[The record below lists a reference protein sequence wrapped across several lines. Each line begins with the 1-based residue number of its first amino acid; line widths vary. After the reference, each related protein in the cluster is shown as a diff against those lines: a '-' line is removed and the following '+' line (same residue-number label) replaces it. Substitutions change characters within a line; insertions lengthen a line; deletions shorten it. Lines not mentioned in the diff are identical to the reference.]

1 MSNPRRRQLLL
12 ALISLVSIGATALIA
27 AAAKPV
33 AAPTPWT
40 WVASW
45 ATGVGGAG
53 AGKSTDGFN
62 DETLRMFVHTSVG
75 GSKVRIRLSN
85 RYGKQPLTIGHAT
98 VALPFGANGGPGDL
112 KPGSVKDLTFF
123 GQKSVTIPTG
133 GNAVS
138 DGIDFDVPALQDLA
152 ISLYFPVATGPTT
165 WHLAARETAYFGKSD
180 TTMAASGATLPQT
193 RSSWFYLNGLD
204 VWNDNAQGSIAVLGD
219 SITDGFKSTING
231 DKRWTDLLAARL
243 AKEAK
248 GGKAPGVVNLGMAG
262 NRTGLDG
269 TDQGFPEL
277 GYNTSARFESDVLSQ
292 PAIKAV
298 ILEIGINDIWISKDE
313 ANNIIC
319 PIATAGGKGPR
330 VGPEDLHLH
339 VVPLERLPAAARC
352 HQLHA
357 GARLDTAH
365 REFVYPHEYR
375 FRWVHRHGAALR
387 NPADPTKLKP
397 EWDSG
402 DHIHPN
408 DIGNGIM
415 ASAVPKDFVLW

>member
-1 MSNPRRRQLLL
+1 
-12 ALISLVSIGATALIA
+12 
-27 AAAKPV
+27 
-33 AAPTPWT
+33 
-40 WVASW
+40 
-45 ATGVGGAG
+45 
-53 AGKSTDGFN
+53 
-62 DETLRMFVHTSVG
+62 
-75 GSKVRIRLSN
+75 
-85 RYGKQPLTIGHAT
+85 

-313 ANNIIC
+313 ANNII
-319 PIATAGGKGPR
+319 
-330 VGPEDLHLH
+330 
-339 VVPLERLPAAARC
+339 
-352 HQLHA
+352 
-357 GARLDTAH
+357 ARLQQLAAKAH
-365 REFVYPHEYR
+365 ASGLKIYICTLSPWNGFQQRPDVINYTPELDSIRLTVNSYIRTSTDFDGYIDMD
-375 FRWVHRHGAALR
+375 AALR

>member
-12 ALISLVSIGATALIA
+12 ALISLVSIGATALVA

-33 AAPTPWT
+33 AAPTPWS

-53 AGKSTDGFN
+53 AGKSTDGFT

-75 GSKVRIRLSN
+75 GTKVRIRLSN

-98 VALPFGANGGPGDL
+98 VALPFGANGGPADL
-112 KPGSVKDLTFF
+112 KPGSVADLTFS

-138 DGIDFDVPALQDLA
+138 DGIEFEVPALQDVA
-152 ISLYFPVATGPTT
+152 ISLYFPVATGPAT
-165 WHLAARETAYFGKSD
+165 WHLASRETSYFGKADS
-180 TTMAASGATLPQT
+180 TTAASGATLPET
-193 RSSWFYLNGLD
+193 RNSWFFLNGLD

-219 SITDGFKSTING
+219 SITDGFKSTINA

-248 GGKAPGVVNLGMAG
+248 NGKAPGVVNLGMAG

-277 GYNTSARFESDVLSQ
+277 GYNTSARFESDVLAQ
-292 PAIKAV
+292 PGVKAL
-298 ILEIGINDIWISKDE
+298 ILEIGINDVWLSKDN
-313 ANNIIC
+313 ANNII
-319 PIATAGGKGPR
+319 
-330 VGPEDLHLH
+330 
-339 VVPLERLPAAARC
+339 
-352 HQLHA
+352 
-357 GARLDTAH
+357 ARLQQLAAKAH
-365 REFVYPHEYR
+365 ASGLKVYMCTLGPWNGFQQRPDVINYTPELDSVRLTVNSYIR
-375 FRWVHRHGAALR
+375 TTTDFDGYIDIDASLR

-415 ASAVPKDFVLW
+415 ANAVPKDFVLW